1 MVVTHI
7 HFKPLSTKKADRGF
21 TLIEAVA
28 AVAILSTLAGI
39 TVPQISKYVKT
50 NRISE
55 VKALASSAALE
66 CLQGVR
72 DGNNPSDI
80 EIPESIIS
88 NDRLSNTGY
97 QIDSGKTKCNEFN
110 ISPTDKNEKVLY
122 SLGFRISADGKISKL
137 AIPAADESSLN
148 SCKQWAG
155 TNCGISPEQQ
165 AEWDRQEAIAKAK
178 SECNAKFYDWLQNTK
193 PNGGSGTKS
202 RWDSKS
208 NSCSLNTWAFE
219 GSIQQSEDEYKAAEQ
234 RKYGKICSEKTAEK
248 KAEKTTGG
256 PYTIAEC
263 GAREF
268 YFCLGEDKS
277 TLEDMNACIANNAE
291 AKCESDRE
299 AARTSNHKGKYG
311 PKQGPGICG
320 EVKWMCNATMVDTEA
335 LYLETVCGKT
345 ATCSDPND
353 FHWICGRY
361 PTHRY
366 CSGYIP
372 CE

>member
-1 MVVTHI
+1 M
-7 HFKPLSTKKADRGF
+7 KNDGDNGF
-21 TLIEAVA
+21 TLIEAVSV
-28 AVAILSTLAGI
+28 VAILSILAGI
-39 TVPQISKYVKT
+39 SIPAIGKWVKL
-50 NRISE
+50 NKISE
-55 VKALASSAALE
+55 AKALASAAALE

-72 DGNNPSDI
+72 QGNDPETLEI
-80 EIPESIIS
+80 EESVIS
-88 NDRLSNTGY
+88 NDRLLKTGY
-97 QIDSGKTKCNEFN
+97 QLDAGKTKCNEFN
-110 ISPTDKNEKVLY
+110 ISPIDENEKVLY
-122 SLGFRISADGKISKL
+122 PLGFRISSDGKIAKL
-137 AIPAADESSLN
+137 AIPAADQSSLN

-165 AEWDRQEAIAKAK
+165 AEWDRQAAIAKAK
-178 SECNAKFYDWLQNTK
+178 SDCNEKFYDWLKNTK

-208 NSCSLNTWAFE
+208 TSCSLNTWAFE

-311 PKQGPGICG
+311 PKQGPGVCG
-320 EVKWMCNATMVDTEA
+320 EVKWLCNGTMVDTEA

-345 ATCSDPND
+345 ETCSDPND

-361 PTHRY
+361 PTHRK
-366 CSGYIP
+366 CIGYIP
-372 CE
+372 CK